1 MATTLSLFSVTA
13 TAGEV
18 ESSIARGG
26 ELYDK
31 WFKVVNA
38 DTPKSPNPAYPSDK
52 KYYGKK
58 GADWRCKEC
67 HGWDYMGAKGAYSK
81 GKHHTGFKGVSGAAG
96 SNPATYSTGKRPLCC
111 FLSIP
116 HSAMWLKALS

>member
-1 MATTLSLFSVTA
+1 MMATTLSLFSVTA

-58 GADWRCKEC
+58 RGRLALQGVPR
-67 HGWDYMGAKGAYSK
+67 MGLYGCQWC
-81 GKHHTGFKGVSGAAG
+81 
-96 SNPATYSTGKRPLCC
+96 L
-111 FLSIP
+111 
-116 HSAMWLKALS
+116 